1 VASRTTDW
9 NTSIINEFRAN
20 EGKVGGYFAGR
31 PVLLLHHLGA
41 RSGVERVS
49 PLAYRREGDTLYI
62 FGSKGGSPNH
72 PDWYHNLKANPR
84 AHVEVGTETFEVE
97 ARVTDPAERDEV
109 YARQAADVPAYGE
122 YQKQTT
128 RTIPVVALKRIQ

>member
-1 VASRTTDW
+1 MASRTTDW

-31 PVLLLHHLGA
+31 PVLLLHHRGA
-41 RSGVERVS
+41 RSGIERVN

-62 FGSKGGSPNH
+62 FGSKGGSPHH

-84 AHVEVGTETFEVE
+84 ASVEVGTETYEVQ
-97 ARVTDPAERDEV
+97 ARVTGASERDDV
-109 YARQAADVPAYGE
+109 YARQVADSPAYGE
-122 YQKQTT
+122 YEKQTA
-128 RTIPVVALKRIQ
+128 RTIPVVALERIG